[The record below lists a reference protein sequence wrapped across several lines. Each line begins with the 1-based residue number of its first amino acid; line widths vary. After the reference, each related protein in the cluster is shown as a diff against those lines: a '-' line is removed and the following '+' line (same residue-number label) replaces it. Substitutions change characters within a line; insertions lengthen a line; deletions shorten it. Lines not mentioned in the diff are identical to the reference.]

1 MEGISGSQPSP
12 VWPIE
17 HGQAD
22 RIGWRTAGGVQPY
35 GRPSVLSL
43 CFQNKRVGPH
53 DGLAVRQ
60 TDVQIKG
67 VFSPNTCFFYER
79 AQYGPC

>member
-1 MEGISGSQPSP
+1 MEGISGSQPP

-17 HGQAD
+17 QPSHGQAD

-43 CFQNKRVGPH
+43 CFKNKRETVGPH

-60 TDVQIKG
+60 TDVQIRLYRDR
-67 VFSPNTCFFYER
+67 PRQTETD
-79 AQYGPC
+79 